1 MSDPAA
7 ASPNDAWDAQ
17 TYDRRFGFV
26 ADLGRDLITLLE
38 PQDGE
43 RILDLG
49 CGTGTL
55 TAQLASTGA
64 EVVGVDAD
72 PGMIRQARQTLPE
85 LRFEVADGQDLVAS
99 GGQLLRDGPF
109 DVIFSN
115 AALHWMR
122 RADAVAAGMVHLL
135 RPGGRVVAELGAAGN
150 VATIVAAVREAAEE
164 LGGRAD
170 RVASPWYFP
179 TAAEHATV
187 LERAGLRVR
196 YLAELDRPTPLDD
209 CPDGVADWLRMF
221 GGGLLAGVHPDLREE
236 VISTASARCAPM
248 LYRDG
253 RWFADY
259 RRLRFHA
266 ELPPTPRG

>member
-1 MSDPAA
+1 MSDFAA
-7 ASPNDAWDAQ
+7 ASPDDAWDAQ

-38 PQDGE
+38 PRDGE

-55 TAQLASTGA
+55 TAQL
-64 EVVGVDAD
+64 
-72 PGMIRQARQTLPE
+72 
-85 LRFEVADGQDLVAS
+85 
-99 GGQLLRDGPF
+99 
-109 DVIFSN
+109 
-115 AALHWMR
+115 
-122 RADAVAAGMVHLL
+122 
-135 RPGGRVVAELGAAGN
+135 GAAGN
-150 VATIVAAVREAAEE
+150 VATIIAAVRETAEE
-164 LGGRAD
+164 LGLRAD

-179 TAAEHATV
+179 TAAEHAAV

-196 YLAELDRPTPLDD
+196 YLGELDRPTPLDD

-221 GGGLLAGVHPDLREE
+221 GSRLLDGVDPDLREE
-236 VISTASARCAPM
+236 AITMASARCAPV

-259 RRLRFHA
+259 RRLRFRA
-266 ELPPTPRG
+266 ERPPTPAG